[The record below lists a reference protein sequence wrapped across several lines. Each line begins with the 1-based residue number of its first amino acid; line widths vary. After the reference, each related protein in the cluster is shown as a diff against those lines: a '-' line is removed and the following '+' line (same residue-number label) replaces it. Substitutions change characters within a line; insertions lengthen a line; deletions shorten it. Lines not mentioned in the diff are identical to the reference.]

1 MAYSTIP
8 ASDEPLVATKP
19 QGKSIKALVVGAAV
33 ASFVIG
39 ALAATVVTS
48 SAPLAPAALW
58 MRRESTTS
66 IWTSKRNYMVLP
78 SWDFRAIRWIP

>member
-1 MAYSTIP
+1 MASSTYSTIP

-48 SAPLAPAALW
+48 SASSAPAAL
-58 MRRESTTS
+58 
-66 IWTSKRNYMVLP
+66 SKL
-78 SWDFRAIRWIP
+78 S